1 VTGDKDGHF
10 GTIGVHDRE
19 NGVKPPDCGSLV
31 MKSIATVSK
40 GHALS
45 AGVIGNIGGWVGWV
59 LTLVIWQVADPL
71 MYSVTKNFM
80 LGHQ

>member
-1 VTGDKDGHF
+1 MDTLEQSVSM
-10 GTIGVHDRE
+10 IVRI
-19 NGVKPPDCGSLV
+19 VSKPPDCGSLV
-31 MKSIATVSK
+31 MKSIVTVSK

-59 LTLVIWQVADPL
+59 LTLVIWQVAHPL